1 MVATY
6 LLDQGH
12 EVGGDVDSIEEV
24 IEADIPQSC
33 NRTGRL
39 RSECTCLQR
48 ETATKA
54 LYGVWTSSVVPV
66 QTIAGGMS
74 RASSQSQSLTQSLL
88 AAPVVVKA
96 RPNKAVQLSFKF
108 RGEAKLQKAEAASS
122 FYRYNTRYYCATRVG
137 SPAGETR
144 ELLTYPEML
153 AHSSDYGHSHLDPR
167 PLA

>member
-1 MVATY
+1 MQQNWATPVRMY
-6 LLDQGH
+6 VSPARNGN
-12 EVGGDVDSIEEV
+12 E
-24 IEADIPQSC
+24 
-33 NRTGRL
+33 
-39 RSECTCLQR
+39 
-48 ETATKA
+48 
-54 LYGVWTSSVVPV
+54 SSVRGVDEL
-66 QTIAGGMS
+66 GGACS
-74 RASSQSQSLTQSLL
+74 NNRGRNVTSVEPEPGLTQSLL